1 MKLNQSSDKSSN
13 FDSLLNVHTKALEEN
28 SKSVVEILELLA
40 EKNLSFTD
48 KKKLKKIKNDIKTL
62 DNKVDSLGV
71 EKDEEEWW

>member
-1 MKLNQSSDKSSN
+1 MKLSQYNQGGSD

-48 KKKLKKIKNDIKTL
+48 KKKLKRIKNDLKTL

-71 EKDEEEWW
+71 EKDDEEWW